1 MNENNR
7 VLPIIFSIIFLIG
20 FMVGVCVVETKY
32 DKDTYDCTVK
42 CPNNSHSI
50 FFDNA
55 CYCKVGE

>member
-1 MNENNR
+1 MNENSI
-7 VLPIIFSIIFLIG
+7 LPIIFVIVFFIGFLIG
-20 FMVGVCVVETKY
+20 ASVVHTE
-32 DKDTYDCTVK
+32 DTYDCTVK